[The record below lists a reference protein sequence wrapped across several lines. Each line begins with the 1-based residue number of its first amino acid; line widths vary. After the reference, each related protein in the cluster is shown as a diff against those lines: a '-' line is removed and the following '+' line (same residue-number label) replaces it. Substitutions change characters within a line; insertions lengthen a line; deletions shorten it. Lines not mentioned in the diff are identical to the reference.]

1 LSQVLL
7 LLGYPDRSRRIS
19 EDVLNDAEAHKAP
32 ADLGHAMLQAC
43 HTLLLHRDYRAVL
56 KLSHRL
62 LKLAREHELETF
74 LQYAERVRQWAR
86 LAIGRRSQDIV
97 KFTETLNALRA
108 GGNKMRAPLM
118 LGQIAEALAA
128 NDRAQEALEVIAE
141 AMEVTERTGE
151 RWTEAELYRLKGVIA
166 LTRNGLD
173 AIQEAE
179 ACFRRSIDIA
189 RGQAA
194 RLWELRAATSLARLW
209 RDRGKRPQARDLLAP
224 VYGWFTEGF
233 ETRDLKDAK
242 ALLDDLS

>member
-1 LSQVLL
+1 
-7 LLGYPDRSRRIS
+7 
-19 EDVLNDAEAHKAP
+19 
-32 ADLGHAMLQAC
+32 
-43 HTLLLHRDYRAVL
+43 
-56 KLSHRL
+56 
-62 LKLAREHELETF
+62 
-74 LQYAERVRQWAR
+74 
-86 LAIGRRSQDIV
+86 
-97 KFTETLNALRA
+97 
-108 GGNKMRAPLM
+108 M

-189 RGQAA
+189 RDQAA